1 MTGPLHEID
10 LGSLV
15 QYDDPR
21 REPRLIGNVSWASL
35 PVDSLVDRR
44 AAKTRIEALRD
55 SALWGELVVDCPCEE
70 CQANREKTRN

>member
-15 QYDDPR
+15 QFDDPR
-21 REPRLIGNVSWASL
+21 REPRLIGNVSWTGF
-35 PVDSLVDRR
+35 PVDSFVERR
-44 AAKTRIEALRD
+44 TTKRTIAALGD
-55 SALWGELVVDCPCEE
+55 STDWGELVVDCPCEE